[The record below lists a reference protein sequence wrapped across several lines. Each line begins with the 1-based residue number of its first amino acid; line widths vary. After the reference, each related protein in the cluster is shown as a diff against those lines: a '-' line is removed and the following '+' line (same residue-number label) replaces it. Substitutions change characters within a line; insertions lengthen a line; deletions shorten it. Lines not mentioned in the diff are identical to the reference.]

1 MRSSTKVFNS
11 EKNINQKFFQSFYWF
26 STNLF
31 ISKTNLSLLR
41 INFSQTNRNDV
52 WSTLIFKCIFDGN
65 LISELL
71 FRKFI
76 FISHSSRFNSMLTL
90 KPFICDS
97 LNGKH
102 SSSEYVYTE
111 RYETQVT
118 NFGLLSLNIL
128 AKCFLQYR
136 VSFCL

>member
-1 MRSSTKVFNS
+1 
-11 EKNINQKFFQSFYWF
+11 
-26 STNLF
+26 L

-76 FISHSSRFNSMLTL
+76 FLSHSSRFNSMLTL

-118 NFGLLSLNIL
+118 NFGSFSLNIL

-136 VSFCL
+136 KCHFVCNSTIKIKFRSKNLLIYTQKQLNIN